1 MPKIPYVPVDIREPA
16 DIVTAVRA
24 RRGGD
29 LLHLDRMLLHSPPF
43 ALGWNS
49 LLGAVRSGLA
59 LPPRLRELAI
69 CAVGAL
75 NGAEYEIQQHAG
87 PFREAGG
94 TDQQFEALR
103 DCDRAARDA
112 TLFSRAE
119 QAVLDLT
126 MAMTRHVQVS
136 PELMAATRATL
147 RNDQELVELVG
158 VIAAYN
164 MVSRFL
170 IALGIEPEEHTSW
183 MR

>member
-1 MPKIPYVPVDIREPA
+1 VPKIPYVPADMREPA

-49 LLGAVRSGLA
+49 LLGAVRSELA

-94 TDQQFEALR
+94 TDRQLEALR
-103 DCDRAARDA
+103 DCGRAARDA
-112 TLFSRAE
+112 TLFNQAE
-119 QAVLDLT
+119 QAVLHLT
-126 MAMTRHVQVS
+126 MAMTRDVQVS
-136 PELMAATRATL
+136 PELMAATRAAL
-147 RNDQELVELVG
+147 GNDRELVELVG
-158 VIAAYN
+158 VIATYN

-170 IALGIEPEEHTSW
+170 VALGIEPEEETEW
-183 MR
+183 TR